1 MQNNKGE
8 GGQNPLTSHLSSSQ
22 EVLIPRFHG
31 DHATLWFVEAHTSLS
46 ALSEEMLKERPM

>member
-8 GGQNPLTSHLSSSQ
+8 RGQNPLTSHLSSSQ

-31 DHATLWFVEAHTSLS
+31 DHATLICWSSHLLLS
-46 ALSEEMLKERPM
+46 YKMLKERPM